1 MVVTRNEEVVLLKI
15 KINTMN
21 DRVLVEC
28 PFMVILCRKKVFEP
42 WNGKSTVNLRSDLG
56 LQFIFH
62 QLVAFQFMLV
72 T

>member
-1 MVVTRNEEVVLLKI
+1 M
-15 KINTMN
+15 MN

-28 PFMVILCRKKVFEP
+28 PFMVILCKKKVLEP
-42 WNGKSTVNLRSDLG
+42 WDGKSTVNLRSDLC